1 MRVEDQDAQVR
12 PRLDRLAQQQ
22 RDGGR
27 LADAGGADD
36 GEVARQRVVD
46 GDAGVD
52 GFVLR
57 QRADGDGMAPGEIVD
72 RLQVAGADAVRD
84 GADMRIG
91 GDAAVE
97 DRRLAAA
104 RRSRTS
110 PISSTLTSM
119 AFWRLIA
126 PGTVGFADRI
136 DQADGARRAEIDRDH
151 LADRPQA
158 GDGAVDVVG
167 IGGDR
172 GARAVALHDIAQN
185 ALVVLCA
192 SRRSCD
198 VGSPPGVSSRY
209 IVPVPLCFAPA
220 AVER

>member
-1 MRVEDQDAQVR
+1 MRSRSTSISSGTASRPRNSTSANSSSRNSQNGRSSVLVSTRTLYSGSDGGELVVRIEDQDAQVG

-36 GEVARQRVVD
+36 REVARQRVVD

-52 GFVLR
+52 RLVLR
-57 QRADGDGMAPGEIVD
+57 QLADGDGVAAGEIVD
-72 RLQVAGADAVRD
+72 RLQVARADAVGD

-97 DRRLAAA
+97 DRLGAAA

-119 AFWRLIA
+119 ALRLLVV
-126 PGTVGFADRI
+126 PGAVGLADRV
-136 DQADGARRAEIDRDH
+136 DQADGARRRRD
-151 LADRPQA
+151 
-158 GDGAVDVVG
+158 
-167 IGGDR
+167 
-172 GARAVALHDIAQN
+172 
-185 ALVVLCA
+185 
-192 SRRSCD
+192 
-198 VGSPPGVSSRY
+198 
-209 IVPVPLCFAPA
+209 
-220 AVER
+220 